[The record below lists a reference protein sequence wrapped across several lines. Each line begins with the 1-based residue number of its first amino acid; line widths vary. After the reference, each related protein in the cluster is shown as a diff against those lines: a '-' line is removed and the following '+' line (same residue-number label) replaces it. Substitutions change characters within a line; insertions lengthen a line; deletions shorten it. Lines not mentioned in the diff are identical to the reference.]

1 MRPEAVRR
9 ACRETQ
15 ARRFAVTGWLCG
27 EWISPLLASADRHN
41 STNVT
46 IMQLSRNGF
55 GPTPNV
61 QGSARSADHERGEE
75 SGTP

>member
-1 MRPEAVRR
+1 MRLEAVRR
-9 ACRETQ
+9 ACRAKQTG
-15 ARRFAVTGWLCG
+15 RFAVTGWLLG
-27 EWISPLLASADRHN
+27 GWKSPLLASADRHI
-41 STNVT
+41 SKNVT

-61 QGSARSADHERGEE
+61 PGRGRIADHEEEGE